1 MSTPSDVHRVAGS
14 VILRFTSY
22 SVKMYAAQFINS
34 AQPFKIGIQ
43 NIYTSLVYIHTR
55 RSLILVAYMTYT
67 CKTRTRSLYYNAL
80 NSRSVICFNS
90 GIKGKINKTGTFR
103 LKRFIIYFI
112 FKYTSSNFL
121 T

>member
-1 MSTPSDVHRVAGS
+1 MKEYQIRAGGFDMHRVAGS

-22 SVKMYAAQFINS
+22 SVKMYAAQIINS

-55 RSLILVAYMTYT
+55 RSLILVAAYMTYA
-67 CKTRTRSLYYNAL
+67 CKTRTRSLHYNAL

-90 GIKGKINKTGTFR
+90 DIKGK
-103 LKRFIIYFI
+103 
-112 FKYTSSNFL
+112 
-121 T
+121 